1 MTELEARSLVAD
13 TAALDSKLASQKE
26 FLGRCESVLGCPAC
40 SIRPEYL
47 LLLGLLTQN
56 LTNSC
61 ETTVNKYLE
70 EIQNLPNS
78 PQSLDTTSRT
88 PQPSQINSRAHLG
101 RYEVETSR
109 EWSTLIKVLIIL
121 QLQNVQTLL
130 RGMKTASYLVTDPAL
145 PRVQWPCPTERRVVG
160 LIQRL
165 GEAT

>member
-1 MTELEARSLVAD
+1 MTELEARSLVTD

-26 FLGRCESVLGCPAC
+26 FLTRCESVLGCATC

-61 ETTVNKYLE
+61 EATVNKYLE
-70 EIQNLPNS
+70 EIQTLQKS
-78 PQSLDTTSRT
+78 PENLDTTGHLSTPSRT
-88 PQPSQINSRAHLG
+88 NGHAHLG
-101 RYEVETSR
+101 RYQVETPR
-109 EWSTLIKVLIIL
+109 EWSTLMKVLIIL

-130 RGMKTASYLVTDPAL
+130 RGMKKASYLVSDPAL

-165 GEAT
+165 G